1 MAITTT
7 DVVTAA
13 HSSIETIKNGTCVV
27 TCTNTG
33 TFHKIDA
40 THENSFTYNQLESL
54 LTNRFDDISYYNA
67 VDGGTP
73 WNIYG

>member
-13 HSSIETIKNGTCVV
+13 HSSTETIKNATCVV

-33 TFHKIDA
+33 SFNTIDP
-40 THENSFTYNQLESL
+40 TYETSLTYNELETL
-54 LTNRFDDISYYNA
+54 LTNRFDDIAYYNA

-73 WNIYG
+73 

>member
-1 MAITTT
+1 MPITTT

-13 HSSIETIKNGTCVV
+13 HSSVETIKNATCVV

-33 TFHKIDA
+33 AFNTIN
-40 THENSFTYNQLESL
+40 TTYETSLTYNQLESL
-54 LTNRFDDISYYNA
+54 LTNRFDDIAYYNA

-73 WNIYG
+73 

>member
-13 HSSIETIKNGTCVV
+13 HSTNETIKNATCVV
-27 TCTNTG
+27 SCLATG
-33 TFHKIDA
+33 EFKTIDP
-40 THENSFTYNQLESL
+40 TYETSLTYNELETL
-54 LTNRFDDISYYNA
+54 LTDRFDDIAYYNA

-73 WNIYG
+73 

>member
-13 HSSIETIKNGTCVV
+13 HSSIETIKNATCVV
-27 TCTNTG
+27 TCLPTG
-33 TFHKIDA
+33 QYKTID
-40 THENSFTYNQLESL
+40 TTYETSLSYDELEAL
-54 LTNRFDDISYYNA
+54 LTNRFDDIGYYNA

-73 WNIYG
+73 